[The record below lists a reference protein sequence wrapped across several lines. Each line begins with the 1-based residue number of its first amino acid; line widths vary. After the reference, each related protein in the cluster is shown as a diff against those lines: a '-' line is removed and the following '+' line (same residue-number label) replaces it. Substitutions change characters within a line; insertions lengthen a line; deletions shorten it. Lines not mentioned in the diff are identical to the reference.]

1 MKTDPWY
8 QDRLRT
14 DNIKG
19 QFKRTAVSHSCCMTV
34 GTVPVYEHTKH
45 LAKTRL
51 QLVRRTPCLSVCAA
65 TFNMKTAHLPG
76 SGQTYDKSLKTTCFR
91 RQTRRTFTW
100 APGSSLVWSGQPSPL
115 PQVRRKRSL
124 FSVSFLQWKR
134 LFAKTG
140 SGLSLSRGESS
151 EKLKRHRCLCVQLQ
165 QTLFERESWQ
175 HRRAKAVASSRLLPA
190 SGTIT
195 ERGASSE
202 VREPKTGIVY
212 QDRLGTSKT
221 NIRKFEN

>member
-1 MKTDPWY
+1 LS
-8 QDRLRT
+8 QCLRCYIQHE
-14 DNIKG
+14 NRP
-19 QFKRTAVSHSCCMTV
+19 F
-34 GTVPVYEHTKH
+34 
-45 LAKTRL
+45 AKT
-51 QLVRRTPCLSVCAA
+51 
-65 TFNMKTAHLPG
+65 G

-151 EKLKRHRCLCVQLQ
+151 ENLKRHRWLCVQLQ

-202 VREPKTGIVY
+202 VRETKTGIVY